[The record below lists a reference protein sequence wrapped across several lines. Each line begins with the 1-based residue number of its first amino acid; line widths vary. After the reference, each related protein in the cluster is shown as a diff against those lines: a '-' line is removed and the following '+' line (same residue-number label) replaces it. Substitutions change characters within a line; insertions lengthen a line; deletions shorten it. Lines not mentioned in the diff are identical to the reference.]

1 MNPALSIKEQ
11 TFDSVEMFGL
21 SLDKDQI
28 KAATSTASRL
38 AIVASAGS
46 GKTRVITQRIK
57 YLCETTDLKPNQ
69 VIAITFTRKAG
80 FELAKRIRSVLG
92 EHNRLQPTIGTL
104 HSFVMS
110 ELVSFYGEKFIS
122 SDSIVESPEK
132 ILETLK
138 IKNPNKI
145 SRAIS
150 WCKSNLIFPQ
160 HLSDSIIVNIRKH
173 IRINPREFSL
183 ELFKGNWE
191 AYENYLTKNR
201 LYSHD
206 DLLIKYLR
214 LLDDPGYLETR
225 QYLYRHLF
233 VDEFQDSTYA
243 HVEIYKKIVGNKIN
257 ITAVGDPD
265 QSIFAFAG
273 SSEKYLNNFSNYF
286 PGASIEFLSTNYR
299 STKANVTTSRSV
311 LGELG
316 EIREIKT
323 PRNSTIIPTLHL
335 YSDEQSEASGIM
347 NILMSSHARGVSFSE
362 MAVLVRTNKQK
373 DLIMN
378 AANKLGITY
387 HRGRRIELN
396 EKASE
401 VFDAINSLRKKRR
414 WKSIYDALDDM
425 SSIESDDEAVSAIYK
440 QLRISAREYMDL
452 FSYDKQGDVSGFFE
466 FLEYSL
472 TGSRDSKDGFSILT
486 FHQSKGLEFVT
497 CIVSGFEKGLV
508 PLYSDRTRKSEEAR
522 LAYVA
527 LSRASDELHITRAK
541 VRTLFDK
548 VTIQNDSEFL
558 VPIKANIDEIDLNQ
572 DFFTVED
579 ALKRISDI
587 RAKHLE

>member
-323 PRNSTIIPTLHL
+323 PRN
-335 YSDEQSEASGIM
+335 
-347 NILMSSHARGVSFSE
+347 
-362 MAVLVRTNKQK
+362 KQK
-373 DLIMN
+373 DLIVN